1 MKYVAV
7 IAALLAVLLLACG
20 GGKSRPDSSVTRAPQ
35 STATTAIAIT
45 PASNAACNPTRP
57 HDSGESNQTVTSG
70 GLERTYISHVPP
82 GYDGTTPMP
91 LVLVFHGYAENA
103 RIMLDYS
110 EMGKTA
116 DEHGFIVVA
125 PNGAGDPPHWN
136 AMLLPDGANDVQFVR
151 DLLAKLDN
159 ELCTDPARTF
169 ATGFSNGSSMSLR
182 LSCDLPERIR
192 ATGHVAEVDA
202 HCVPKAPAIIFQGA
216 VDPLVPM
223 DGGGVYFPGEGTG
236 VTPPVR
242 STVKSW
248 AEAEGC
254 DAANPTI
261 TKPSAHVELTA
272 YNGCQAGNGAV
283 QLYVVDGGGHA
294 WPGGSEA
301 FGDPAMNTREINAS
315 ELIWQFFSGIR

>member
-1 MKYVAV
+1 VKYGAVVAAV
-7 IAALLAVLLLACG
+7 LAVLLLACG
-20 GGKSRPDSSVTRAPQ
+20 GGNSRSESSATRAPQ
-35 STATTAIAIT
+35 STATTAIATT
-45 PASNAACNPTRP
+45 PASNACNPTRA
-57 HDSGESNQTVTSG
+57 HASGESDQTVASG
-70 GLERTYISHVPP
+70 GLERTYILHVPP

-91 LVLVFHGYAENA
+91 LVLLFHGYAENA

-116 DEHGFIVVA
+116 DEHSFILVA
-125 PNGAGDPPHWN
+125 PNGAGGPPHWN
-136 AMLLPDGANDVQFVR
+136 AMPLLNGANDVQFVR
-151 DLLAKLDN
+151 DLLAKLDK

-169 ATGFSNGSSMSLR
+169 ATGFSNGSAMSLR

-202 HCVPKAPAIIFQGA
+202 HCIPKAPAIIFQGA

-223 DGGGVYFPGEGTG
+223 IGGGAYFAGEGTG

-248 AEAEGC
+248 AEAQGC
-254 DAANPTI
+254 DAANPTV
-261 TKPSAHVELTA
+261 TKPSAHIELTMFNA
-272 YNGCQAGNGAV
+272 CQAGNGAV

-294 WPGGSEA
+294 WPGGSDA
-301 FGDPAMNTREINAS
+301 FGDPAMNTHEINAS